1 MENKNSKGLVVAV
14 VILSVLVVVLGAY
27 IGYDKFLN
35 KEEIIKSENK
45 EKNSNSTKSETA
57 KTDESEEKTN
67 ESEETGKITNSQTTV
82 KCYGTYYENGDM
94 NGSKY
99 ILNENGTYSVEGE
112 EEFGAFTIN
121 ENTITFIQMKHT
133 TGPRDEDPI
142 YENPRSYLISDD
154 CSTIRLT
161 PAGSEISAELKK
173 IN

>member
-1 MENKNSKGLVVAV
+1 MKNKNSKGLVVAV
-14 VILSVLVVVLGAY
+14 IILSVLVVLLGAY

-35 KEEIIKSENK
+35 KEETIQSENK
-45 EKNSNSTKSETA
+45 EKNSNSTKSKTA
-57 KTDESEEKTN
+57 KTDESEE
-67 ESEETGKITNSQTTV
+67 TGKTTNSQTTV

-142 YENPRSYLISDD
+142 YENPRSYLISVD

>member
-1 MENKNSKGLVVAV
+1 MKNKNSKGLVVAV
-14 VILSVLVVVLGAY
+14 IILSVLVVLLGAY

-35 KEEIIKSENK
+35 KEETIQSENK
-45 EKNSNSTKSETA
+45 EKNSNSTKSETT
-57 KTDESEEKTN
+57 KTDESEE
-67 ESEETGKITNSQTTV
+67 TGKTTNSQTTV

-173 IN
+173 IK

>member
-14 VILSVLVVVLGAY
+14 VILSVLVVLLGAY

-35 KEEIIKSENK
+35 KEETIQSENK

-57 KTDESEEKTN
+57 KTDGNEEKTN
-67 ESEETGKITNSQTTV
+67 ESEETGKTTNSQTTV

-133 TGPRDEDPI
+133 IGPRDEDPI

>member
-1 MENKNSKGLVVAV
+1 MKNKNSKGLVVAV
-14 VILSVLVVVLGAY
+14 IILSVLVVLLGAY

-35 KEEIIKSENK
+35 KEETIQSENK
-45 EKNSNSTKSETA
+45 EKNINSTKSETT
-57 KTDESEEKTN
+57 KTDESEE
-67 ESEETGKITNSQTTV
+67 TGKTTNSQTTV

-173 IN
+173 DKLI